1 MSQKEKREDAK
12 QFGIKATTV
21 KSVKFTARIWGSI
34 SNMAS
39 VKEFATLVNTV
50 VIPDELFVT
59 AFPC

>member
-39 VKEFATLVNTV
+39 VKSEGICNTGQHSGH
-50 VIPDELFVT
+50 PR
-59 AFPC
+59 

>member
-1 MSQKEKREDAK
+1 MSQKEKREDAR
-12 QFGIKATTV
+12 QFGIKATV

-50 VIPDELFVT
+50 VVPDELFVT